1 MSHVTV
7 NSAIDLPE
15 RWAAEGRCMLLAN
28 QWRKSKP
35 PTQTIEPP
43 KIIMKTPFGISVFLA
58 GVLVLLLGG
67 AAPGSAAVNSIGIN
81 FNQLSGVGNM
91 QPADLA
97 GAPGARTNNWNNL
110 NSGGGVA
117 SLTSV
122 QDSSG
127 IVIPNMMATLYPRAF
142 SVFGTSSSTATNED
156 KLYGSAVDTMPD
168 SATENRLEISGI
180 PYTNYVIFGYRSVE
194 GTVSAP
200 RAGYFSIRDVGT
212 NTTYITNLDLT
223 VSVTNFLFTNFVS
236 TVWISGPNPVTPS
249 LSNPANTGSGY
260 VISTT
265 TTQPTDVS
273 QIQAGNY
280 GVLPGDPNPAVG
292 TNTYIDMTALTTNV
306 NLTTNNT
313 VYIYM
318 TPVGN
323 GLRGVA
329 GGDTVQRFK
338 PTGIQVVQIPT
349 ATLTNIGLS
358 PVPYLLAGNP
368 GSVAASATGQY
379 ADGATFPLNVVP
391 GTTFV
396 SQDTNIFA
404 IDPHGSI
411 T

>member
-1 MSHVTV
+1 
-7 NSAIDLPE
+7 
-15 RWAAEGRCMLLAN
+15 
-28 QWRKSKP
+28 
-35 PTQTIEPP
+35 
-43 KIIMKTPFGISVFLA
+43 MKTPFGISVFLA

-411 T
+411 TP